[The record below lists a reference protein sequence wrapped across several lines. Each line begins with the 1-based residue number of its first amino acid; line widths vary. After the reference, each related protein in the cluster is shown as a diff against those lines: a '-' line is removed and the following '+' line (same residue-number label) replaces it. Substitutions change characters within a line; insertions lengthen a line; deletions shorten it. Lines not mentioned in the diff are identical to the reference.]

1 MTPAPSAPRQQE
13 QAVPG
18 DAAECARAA
27 EPLPPFAAP
36 DEVKASRQSRDW
48 AKAFAVCKAAS
59 DAEPTPERL
68 RFLLGEA
75 ALHQKDYLNAQRLLN
90 LAAEAGDSDAEA
102 ELGAMYAT
110 GKGVVK
116 NYSRALDAFAKA
128 AAADNARAV
137 TDLASMYA
145 NGWGVAK
152 DESKALALYKK
163 GVELGDPFALG
174 QTGVMYFGGKGVP
187 RDYAAAEQYFQQA
200 ADLHD
205 GYSMKYLAVLYE
217 HGLVGPPDAERAAQ
231 LRLRAAEDDPDSPT
245 PEVTFPKV
253 SPPIAGHAVTRR
265 RIVHYVWRVHRF
277 GSPFYLPAT
286 GCCPRSA
293 LICPMGRVWCS

>member
-1 MTPAPSAPRQQE
+1 
-13 QAVPG
+13 
-18 DAAECARAA
+18 
-27 EPLPPFAAP
+27 
-36 DEVKASRQSRDW
+36 
-48 AKAFAVCKAAS
+48 
-59 DAEPTPERL
+59 
-68 RFLLGEA
+68 
-75 ALHQKDYLNAQRLLN
+75 
-90 LAAEAGDSDAEA
+90 
-102 ELGAMYAT
+102 MYAT

-145 NGWGVAK
+145 NGWGVAR

-174 QTGVMYFGGKGVP
+174 QIGVMYFGGKGVP

-253 SPPIAGHAVTRR
+253 STPIAGRAVTRR

-277 GSPFYLPAT
+277 GNPFYLPAT